1 MLNPAGTVYWRAAR
15 RLMFWFMNTTNHTSH
30 TTKAPAMIAPT
41 ATAATTWTVDPI
53 HTTVGFGIRHLMV
66 TTVRGV
72 FERATGTVRYAAEQ
86 PEAAQI
92 EIAIEAASVSTHDR
106 QRDEHLRN
114 ADFFDVATHPII
126 RFRSIAVRRTPG
138 GGFAVDGELTLR
150 GITRPIT
157 LEVGE
162 VTRAHR
168 DFRGVRR
175 VGASATAKL
184 LRSDFG
190 ITYNILLEA
199 GGIALADEVSLTID
213 LSLVEQA
220 AR

>member
-1 MLNPAGTVYWRAAR
+1 MVNGAGTGYRRAAAS
-15 RLMFWFMNTTNHTSH
+15 LMFGSMNSTNQPSSTT
-30 TTKAPAMIAPT
+30 PRL
-41 ATAATTWTVDPI
+41 ATAATTWRVDPI

-72 FERATGTVRYAAEQ
+72 FERVTGTVCYAPDR

-106 QRDEHLRN
+106 QRDDHLRN
-114 ADFFDVATHPII
+114 ADFFDVTMHPTIH
-126 RFRSIAVRRTPG
+126 FRSTAVRRAAE
-138 GGFAVDGELTLR
+138 GGFAVAGDLTLR
-150 GITRPIT
+150 GVTRPIT
-157 LEVGE
+157 LDVHE
-162 VTRAHR
+162 VTRPHR

-175 VGASATAKL
+175 IGASATARV

-199 GGIALADEVSLTID
+199 GGIALADEVALTID
-213 LSLVEQA
+213 LSLVENA

>member
-1 MLNPAGTVYWRAAR
+1 
-15 RLMFWFMNTTNHTSH
+15 MNTTNQRSSTDS
-30 TTKAPAMIAPT
+30 AVAM
-41 ATAATTWTVDPI
+41 AATTWTIDPI

-72 FERATGTVRYAAEQ
+72 FERVAGTVRYAPHRPQ
-86 PEAAQI
+86 AAQI
-92 EIAIEAASVSTHDR
+92 DVTIEADSVFTHDR
-106 QRDEHLRN
+106 RRDDHLRN
-114 ADFFDVATHPII
+114 ADFFDAARYPII
-126 RFRSIAVRRTPG
+126 AFRSTAVRRTPAG
-138 GGFAVDGELTLR
+138 GLAVAGELTLR
-150 GITRPIT
+150 GVTRPVT
-157 LEVGE
+157 LEVHE

-175 VGASATAKL
+175 IGASATASI

-199 GGIALADEVSLTID
+199 GGIALADEVALTLD
-213 LSLVEQA
+213 LSLVETA

>member
-1 MLNPAGTVYWRAAR
+1 MVNAAVTGYRLAAAG
-15 RLMFWFMNTTNHTSH
+15 LMFWFMHTTNEPS
-30 TTKAPAMIAPT
+30 TTTPLP
-41 ATAATTWTVDPI
+41 TAATTWRVDPI

-72 FERATGTVRYAAEQ
+72 FERVTGTVRYAANK

-92 EIAIEAASVSTHDR
+92 EIAIDAASVSTHDR
-106 QRDEHLRN
+106 QRDDHLRN

-126 RFRSIAVRRTPG
+126 TFRSTAVRRA
-138 GGFAVDGELTLR
+138 AVSTFRVAGELTLR

-157 LEVGE
+157 LDVHE

-175 VGASATAKL
+175 VGASATARL

-199 GGIALADEVSLTID
+199 GGIALADEVALTID
-213 LSLVEQA
+213 LSLVENV

>member
-1 MLNPAGTVYWRAAR
+1 MYATVNAAMTGYRPVGARSIVSVMNP
-15 RLMFWFMNTTNHTSH
+15 TTNAASRTPRML
-30 TTKAPAMIAPT
+30 TTT
-41 ATAATTWTVDPI
+41 ATTWTVDPI

-72 FERATGTVRYAAEQ
+72 FERVGGTVRYAPER

-92 EIAIEAASVSTHDR
+92 EITIDADSVSTHDR
-106 QRDEHLRN
+106 RRDDHLRN
-114 ADFFDVATHPII
+114 ADFFDTANHPTVT
-126 RFRSIAVRRTPG
+126 FRSTAVRRSTLDT
-138 GGFAVDGELTLR
+138 FAVTGELTLR

-157 LEVGE
+157 LDVREL
-162 VTRAHR
+162 TRSQR

-175 VGASATAKL
+175 IGASATGKL
-184 LRSDFG
+184 RRSEFG

-213 LSLVEQA
+213 LSLVETVVG
-220 AR
+220 